1 MLHREMLING
11 VFVGGPC
18 DSSVGKQL
26 IRDPW
31 DQTVVGA
38 AAEGGWNEARA
49 AIESAS
55 DAQPGWEKTPMAERT
70 AILAKVADTIRQ
82 DRIALAELMAREIGK
97 PITLALGEVDRT
109 AITFELASK
118 LTAETENFDLSFDA
132 RGKHYSGSAS
142 RRAAGVVL
150 AITPYN
156 WPLNLTAHKLAP
168 ALAAGC
174 SVVVKTSPFSPLC
187 TLGLVKLVHSC
198 GLPDGVLNA
207 VNCDNCAA
215 QAMVEHPLVD
225 MVSFTGSDK
234 VGWMLKGLVPQ
245 KRFTLELGGNAFA
258 YVDSTADLD
267 WAAETLCRSAFAYAG
282 QVCISLQHVL
292 VAESVY
298 DDFKDRFLAI
308 AGAVKVDDP
317 KLDSTL
323 CGPVINAEHAQRVV
337 DAWRDCR
344 FSHVVL
350 GGNAEANRVEPTVI
364 EVANFAAAQASGAR
378 IATEEAF
385 GPVVTISP
393 VAGHGAAID
402 CINRSKYG
410 IHASVFSSD
419 DALANDFA
427 ARLRIGGIIHNDSP
441 SIRFDSMP
449 YGGEK
454 QSGFGREGVRYAYE
468 EFTWPQTR
476 LTKQAE

>member
-1 MLHREMLING
+1 MLING

-31 DQTVVGA
+31 DQSVVGA

-55 DAQPGWEKTPMAERT
+55 ESQAGWEKTPMAERK

-118 LTAETENFDLSFDA
+118 LTTEAENFDLSFDA
-132 RGKHYSGSAS
+132 RGKNYSGSAS

-174 SVVVKTSPFSPLC
+174 SVVVKTSPLSPLC

-198 GLPDGVLNA
+198 GHPDGVLNA

-215 QAMVEHPLVD
+215 
-225 MVSFTGSDK
+225 
-234 VGWMLKGLVPQ
+234 
-245 KRFTLELGGNAFA
+245 
-258 YVDSTADLD
+258 
-267 WAAETLCRSAFAYAG
+267 
-282 QVCISLQHVL
+282 
-292 VAESVY
+292 
-298 DDFKDRFLAI
+298 
-308 AGAVKVDDP
+308 
-317 KLDSTL
+317 
-323 CGPVINAEHAQRVV
+323 
-337 DAWRDCR
+337 
-344 FSHVVL
+344 
-350 GGNAEANRVEPTVI
+350 
-364 EVANFAAAQASGAR
+364 
-378 IATEEAF
+378 
-385 GPVVTISP
+385 
-393 VAGHGAAID
+393 
-402 CINRSKYG
+402 
-410 IHASVFSSD
+410 
-419 DALANDFA
+419 
-427 ARLRIGGIIHNDSP
+427 
-441 SIRFDSMP
+441 
-449 YGGEK
+449 
-454 QSGFGREGVRYAYE
+454 
-468 EFTWPQTR
+468 
-476 LTKQAE
+476 